1 MLTDYE
7 RYQLEWMIEHGHSLD
22 ELMEELTNYQN
33 DLESVPGV
41 NLTVSD
47 VFDSWTSNRGFE
59 ALENDTITK
68 DMVRAGIEHGV
79 IRFEANPDPNDP
91 WKTVC
96 AIGNG
101 WFYHVDTTDILPEEY
116 IQMNSNNVD
125 MVVDEIYDE
134 LNSKVK
140 NEFHDD
146 YERYLAELSKEH
158 HGGVNSLT
166 GVPFDINEAIED
178 GGAYYN
184 PETGVILLDLS
195 GHEGLESGIQSL
207 DIKKT
212 DNVREWY
219 MLAFPTDGLGAEINP
234 QLTFDDALSAVPTGN
249 GFYSALGTGPDSVV
263 RERVFEELCNRYGYT
278 YDDIYGSWFDKT
290 PLPGLESRS
299 PQPEKIAIAAGY
311 RFNLVDAREAA
322 GIDLK
327 GCGTVV
333 TVDGHD
339 YDVMKGA
346 TYEDSRKVD
355 DLLDSHGDKPISG
368 YRKQPQGMSL
378 KQAAMESREAS
389 AKLAEKNGGT
399 DDHDGKD
406 ER

>member
-1 MLTDYE
+1 MLTEAE

-22 ELMEELTNYQN
+22 ELMEKLTNYQN

-96 AIGNG
+96 AINNG
-101 WFYHVDTTDILPEEY
+101 YFYHVDTTDISPEEY
-116 IQMNSNNVD
+116 IQMNSHNVD

-134 LNSKVK
+134 LNFIVK
-140 NEFHDD
+140 KESHED
-146 YERYLAELSKEH
+146 YEHFLAELSKEH

-166 GVPFDINEAIED
+166 GVPADINELMKD
-178 GGAYYN
+178 GGAYY
-184 PETGVILLDLS
+184 
-195 GHEGLESGIQSL
+195 
-207 DIKKT
+207 
-212 DNVREWY
+212 
-219 MLAFPTDGLGAEINP
+219 
-234 QLTFDDALSAVPTGN
+234 
-249 GFYSALGTGPDSVV
+249 
-263 RERVFEELCNRYGYT
+263 T
-278 YDDIYGSWFDKT
+278 YDAVYDSWLDKT

-355 DLLDSHGDKPISG
+355 DLLDSHGDKPISA
-368 YRKQPQGMSL
+368 YRKQPQSMSL

-389 AKLAEKNGGT
+389 AKLAENPGGI